1 MNPLN
6 ALSAADAAEPS
17 YRGTAAE
24 HLERLRALRETI
36 PNFVTPSDGRT
47 TNRLSHAASVPPE
60 FVELSAVVAKKTE
73 TLGVGGP
80 NADRMRDQ
88 LAYAD
93 AYGPVADEYDAIA
106 QLLRHSIVAA
116 RNNAGSAALLV
127 YKTTRHLAKR
137 PETSELAPSLA
148 DLSRLLGA
156 RARRTKARLNA
167 AKHKAEV
174 ENARAGVTAAADE
187 TATKP

>member
-1 MNPLN
+1 MDTLN

-17 YRGTAAE
+17 YQGTAAE
-24 HLERLRALRETI
+24 HLDRLRALRETI
-36 PNFVTPSDGRT
+36 PNFVTVSDAKAIH
-47 TNRLSHAASVPPE
+47 RLCQAASVPPE

-80 NADRMRDQ
+80 NAERMRDR
-88 LAYAD
+88 LAFAD

-106 QLLRHSIVAA
+106 QLLRLSIVAA
-116 RNNAGSAALLV
+116 RNQAGSDALLV
-127 YKTTRHLAKR
+127 YKTTKHLAKR
-137 PETSELAPSLA
+137 PETSELAPNLA

-174 ENARAGVTAAADE
+174 EKARAGAAAAADE